1 MLIAALILAVALILL
16 FVWKKPGAANPKNPA
31 LPEHIVSLLNDHI
44 AFYRKLDEDEKIKFE
59 QKISAF
65 ISKVYIEGVG
75 TEVEDV
81 DRILVAASAIIPIF
95 KFGNWEY
102 RNLTSV
108 ILYPDTFN
116 QDFQFQGADRTVL
129 GVVGTGFMHGQMIL
143 SKNALREGFR
153 IDNDARNTAIHEFVH
168 LLDMADGDVD
178 GVPELLLSSAYFSP
192 WIKAIHKEMKRIEK
206 GKSDIDPY
214 ALTNDAEF
222 FAVLSEYFFE
232 KPEKMKR
239 RYPELYSFADKMYN
253 PVP

>member
-1 MLIAALILAVALILL
+1 MLIAGLILVALVL
-16 FVWKKPGAANPKNPA
+16 FFVLKKPAANPKNRV
-31 LPEHIVSLLNDHI
+31 LPKHMASLLNDHI
-44 AFYRKLDEDEKIKFE
+44 SFYRKLDEDEKIKFE
-59 QKISAF
+59 QKVSAF
-65 ISKVYIEGVG
+65 ISKVHIEGVG
-75 TEVEDV
+75 TEVSDV

-143 SKNALREGFR
+143 SKNALKEGFR